1 MNEDMKTVIHGCI
14 TILIR
19 KVTCAK
25 FVRYFIKCQVQNL
38 VEVGGHGCIISFS
51 LKISLSLCQWFTDNQ
66 LSIHFEEDKT
76 KSILLSK
83 TRCLQEFNISFA
95 GHSIKQYETVDYLGC
110 QLDSKLS
117 GEAKAS
123 KVLQK

>member
-14 TILIR
+14 AILIR

-38 VEVGGHGCIISFS
+38 VEVGGHGRISFS
-51 LKISLSLCQWFTDNQ
+51 LKISLSLSQWFTDNQ